1 MNRIKLYAY
10 DPKNWDQLNDEIAR
24 TGDRVKIISSQELSV
39 LAALQK
45 ALAGREDAQE
55 GFLFDDA
62 YFDLSMIM
70 AGDGDRVDLWSG
82 SLIVLLILICNEK

>member
-62 YFDLSMIM
+62 L
-70 AGDGDRVDLWSG
+70 
-82 SLIVLLILICNEK
+82 SLIHI